1 MDSFNFSGFFK
12 NSLVYGGPIGEIGCP
27 SLPIS
32 ELLQPID
39 FTSFITKDK
48 SRISTEAVELYQKGW
63 SLREIAK
70 ELGASKSGIG
80 SMLLKAGIKLRDK
93 VSKATNQRGVST
105 GKQSV
110 QPCFGFCYFEGQ
122 IIKDPREFP
131 TLRLIH
137 RRWNEK
143 RTIHEIGVELNN
155 AKVPSRTGTQWSWAA
170 LKKIINRFETK
181 KLILTNRGSY
191 EFR

>member
-1 MDSFNFSGFFK
+1 MILFSCLFTIQK
-12 NSLVYGGPIGEIGCP
+12 NGCP

-32 ELLQPID
+32 ELLQPIA

-70 ELGASKSGIG
+70 ELGASKTGIG
-80 SMLLKAGIKLRDK
+80 SILLKAGIKLRDK
-93 VSKATNQRGVST
+93 VSQATNQRGVKS

-110 QPCFGFCYFEGQ
+110 QPYFGFCYFEGQ
-122 IIKDPREFP
+122 ITKDPREFP

-137 RRWNEK
+137 RHWNEK
-143 RTIHEIGVELNN
+143 RTIHEIAVELNN
-155 AKVPSRTGTQWSWAA
+155 AKIPSRTGKQWSWAA

-181 KLILTNRGSY
+181 KLILTNRGYY

>member
-1 MDSFNFSGFFK
+1 MNIGK
-12 NSLVYGGPIGEIGCP
+12 NGCP
-27 SLPIS
+27 TLPIS
-32 ELLQPID
+32 EFLQPID
-39 FTSFITKDK
+39 FTSFILKDK
-48 SRISTEAVELYQKGW
+48 SIISAEAIELYQKGW

-80 SMLLKAGIKLRDK
+80 SILPKAGIKLRDK
-93 VSKATNQRGVST
+93 VSQATNQRGVNS

-110 QPCFGFCYFEGQ
+110 QPYFGFCYFEGQ
-122 IIKDPREFP
+122 ITKDPREFP

-143 RTIHEIGVELNN
+143 RTIHEIAVELNN
-155 AKVPSRTGTQWSWAA
+155 AKIPSRSGKQWSWAA

-181 KLILTNRGSY
+181 TLILTNRGSY

>member
-1 MDSFNFSGFFK
+1 M
-12 NSLVYGGPIGEIGCP
+12 
-27 SLPIS
+27 
-32 ELLQPID
+32 QPID
-39 FTSFITKDK
+39 FTAFTTKDK
-48 SRISTEAVELYQKGW
+48 SRISAEAVDLYQKGW

-70 ELGASKSGIG
+70 ELGASKSGI
-80 SMLLKAGIKLRDK
+80 SSILLNAGITLRDK
-93 VSKATNQRGVST
+93 VSKATNQRGVSS

-110 QPCFGFCYFEGQ
+110 QLYFGFCYFGGQ
-122 IIKDPREFP
+122 ITKDPREFP

-137 RRWNEK
+137 RRWIEK
-143 RTIHEIGVELNN
+143 RTIHEIAVELNN
-155 AKVPSRTGTQWSWAA
+155 AKIPSRTGKQWSWAA